1 MGSAWGN
8 GILHNFLQK
17 IGEVGRETELIPRNH
32 ICKFLY
38 TYHMEIQKTFTQ
50 IKNSLKEVQWRWIF
64 GATFAVL
71 SVTQIVMFFIISI
84 NVARSSAAGNTLG
97 QEEILQLSDTL
108 GDWIGPFV
116 FLSLTFF
123 AALWLAIKVRIAP
136 RMHGLMIGVVL
147 ASISLISEVVLSPSL
162 DWNEILFSGVLVIP
176 VGWLGG
182 YRGETILKNREAVY
196 RTSQALKGA
205 DRAGILKA
213 IGEQLA
219 GPLVVLI
226 ALVDHDGNMDSA
238 SAWTSSPNRAIPE
251 SIPALQS
258 TLEPVSSPQGATV
271 LKGTQLPLADTGIH
285 SLLVLPLSQVDETL
299 VVGSR
304 SRDGFSRN
312 AIQNYLTIAEQVA
325 LSLENLK
332 LLEQA
337 HQMGIVQER
346 QRLAAEIHDSL
357 TQGFISIVTHL
368 EVAEAKLEKHP
379 EALRTDL
386 QGLLNQARKTA
397 RENLTAARRM
407 TWALRPDLQQV
418 VPLAQSLAKLTDN
431 WARAN
436 NIPVAFSASGD
447 GPQLHPDIETAV
459 VRTTREAL
467 NNIQK
472 HAQATQVS
480 VTLTYMDTLVA
491 LDVQDNGRGCDP
503 ASIAQRSSGSGFGL
517 ESIRGQVKQLGGELT
532 IEGKPGKG
540 CTVAIALPIVE
551 QE

>member
-1 MGSAWGN
+1 
-8 GILHNFLQK
+8 
-17 IGEVGRETELIPRNH
+17 
-32 ICKFLY
+32 
-38 TYHMEIQKTFTQ
+38 MEIQKTFTQ

-71 SVTQIVMFFIISI
+71 VATQIIMFFIISI
-84 NVARSSAAGNTLG
+84 NVARSSAAGNTLS

-108 GDWIGPFV
+108 GNWIGPFV

-123 AALWLAIKVRIAP
+123 TALWLAIKVRIAP

-226 ALVDHDGNMDSA
+226 ALVDQDGNVDLA
-238 SAWTSSPNRAIPE
+238 SAWTSSPNRAIPA
-251 SIPALQS
+251 SIPAFQS
-258 TLEPVSSPQGATV
+258 TLEPVSSQQGATV

-285 SLLVLPLSQVDETL
+285 SLLVLPLSQVEETL

-368 EVAEAKLEKHP
+368 EVAEAKLEKLP
-379 EALRTDL
+379 EALRADL

-397 RENLTAARRM
+397 RDNLTAARQM

-418 VPLAQSLAKLTDN
+418 VPLAQSLAKLIDN

-447 GPQLHPDIETAV
+447 GRQLHPDIETAV
-459 VRTTREAL
+459 VRTAREAL

-491 LDVQDNGRGCDP
+491 LDVKDNGRGCNP
-503 ASIAQRSSGSGFGL
+503 ASLTQRSSGSGFGL
-517 ESIRGQVKQLGGELT
+517 KSIREQVGQLGGELT
-532 IEGKPGKG
+532 IEGGPGKG
-540 CTVAIALPIVE
+540 CTVAIALPIIE

>member
-1 MGSAWGN
+1 MD
-8 GILHNFLQK
+8 
-17 IGEVGRETELIPRNH
+17 
-32 ICKFLY
+32 
-38 TYHMEIQKTFTQ
+38 MQKTLAQ
-50 IKNSLKEVQWRWIF
+50 LKNSLKEVQWRWIF

-71 SVTQIVMFFIISI
+71 GVTQIVMFFIISI
-84 NVARSSAAGNTLG
+84 NVARSSSSGNTLS

-108 GDWIGPFV
+108 GNWIGPLV
-116 FLSLTFF
+116 FLSLTFS

-136 RMHGLMIGVVL
+136 RLHGIIIGVLL
-147 ASISLISEVVLSPSL
+147 ASVSLLAEVVLSPSL
-162 DWNEILFSGVLVIP
+162 DWNEILFSGVLVLP

-182 YRGETILKNREAVY
+182 YRGEIILKNREAVF
-196 RTSQALKGA
+196 RTSQAIKGA

-219 GPLVVLI
+219 RPSVVLI
-226 ALVDHDGNMDSA
+226 ALVDQDGGVDSA
-238 SAWTSSPNRAIPE
+238 SAWTPTPSHIIPA
-251 SIPALQS
+251 SIPTLQPS
-258 TLEPVSSPQGATV
+258 LEPATII
-271 LKGTQLPLADTGIH
+271 KGTQLHQADTGIH
-285 SLLVLPLSQVDETL
+285 SLLLLPLSQVDETL

-337 HQMGIVQER
+337 HQMGIIQER

-379 EALRTDL
+379 EEFRTDL
-386 QGLLNQARKTA
+386 QGLLNRARKTA
-397 RENLTAARRM
+397 RDNLTAARQM

-418 VPLAQSLAKLTDN
+418 VPLAESLAKIIDN
-431 WARAN
+431 WARTN
-436 NIPVAFSASGD
+436 KIPVAFSESGEAL
-447 GPQLHPDIETAV
+447 QLHPDIETAV
-459 VRTTREAL
+459 VRTAREAL

-472 HAQATQVS
+472 HAQATQVT
-480 VTLTYMDTLVA
+480 VTLTYMDMLVA

-503 ASIAQRSSGSGFGL
+503 ASLTQRKSGSGFGL
-517 ESIRGQVKQLGGELT
+517 ESIRGQVEQLGGELT

>member
-1 MGSAWGN
+1 
-8 GILHNFLQK
+8 
-17 IGEVGRETELIPRNH
+17 
-32 ICKFLY
+32 
-38 TYHMEIQKTFTQ
+38 MEMQKTFTQ

-64 GATFAVL
+64 GATFAVMA
-71 SVTQIVMFFIISI
+71 SIQIIMFLIISI
-84 NVARSSAAGNTLG
+84 YVARNSATGNTLSF
-97 QEEILQLSDTL
+97 EEITQFSGTL
-108 GDWIGPFV
+108 GAQVGPIIFG
-116 FLSLTFF
+116 LLTLI
-123 AALWLAIKVRIAP
+123 ASIWMAIKVRVAP
-136 RMHGLMIGVVL
+136 RTHGLVLGVVL
-147 ASISLISEVVLSPSL
+147 LSTTVLMDAIFSPSVVLYEHIG
-162 DWNEILFSGVLVIP
+162 NMIVIP
-176 VGWLGG
+176 IAWFGA
-182 YRGETILKNREAVY
+182 YRGQVILKNREAVY

-219 GPLVVLI
+219 NPLVVLI
-226 ALVDHDGNMDSA
+226 ALVDQDGEVDAA
-238 SAWTSSPNRAIPE
+238 SAWTSSPNRAIPA
-251 SIPALQS
+251 SIPTHQTS
-258 TLEPVSSPQGATV
+258 PEPATV
-271 LKGTQLPLADTGIH
+271 LKGKQLPLADTGIH

-368 EVAEAKLEKHP
+368 EVAEAKLEQHP

-386 QGLLNQARKTA
+386 QGLLNQARQTA
-397 RENLTAARRM
+397 RDNLTAARQM

-418 VPLAQSLAKLTDN
+418 VPLAQSLEKLTDN

-436 NIPVAFSASGD
+436 DIPVAFSASGEAR
-447 GPQLHPDIETAV
+447 QLHPDIETAV
-459 VRTTREAL
+459 VRTVREAL

-472 HAQATQVS
+472 YAQATQVS

-491 LDVQDNGRGCDP
+491 LDVQDNGRGCEP
-503 ASIAQRSSGSGFGL
+503 ASLAQRSSGGGFGL
-517 ESIRGQVKQLGGELT
+517 KSIREQVEQLGGELT
-532 IEGKPGKG
+532 IEGGPGKG
-540 CTVAIALPIVE
+540 CTIAIALPIIE
-551 QE
+551 

>member
-1 MGSAWGN
+1 MEMQK
-8 GILHNFLQK
+8 NFAK
-17 IGEVGRETELIPRNH
+17 RI
-32 ICKFLY
+32 
-38 TYHMEIQKTFTQ
+38 
-50 IKNSLKEVQWRWIF
+50 NSLKDIQWRWIF
-64 GATFAVL
+64 GATFAVFSL
-71 SVTQIVMFFIISI
+71 TQIIMFFIISI
-84 NVARSSAAGNTLG
+84 YVARSSAAGYTPS
-97 QEEILQLSDTL
+97 QEEILQISDTL
-108 GDWIGPFV
+108 GIWIGPLV

-123 AALWLAIKVRIAP
+123 TALWLAIKVRISP
-136 RMHGLMIGVVL
+136 RLHGLMIGVVL
-147 ASISLISEVVLSPSL
+147 ASVSLIAEVVLSPAL
-162 DWNEILFSGVLVIP
+162 DWNEILFSGVLVVP

-182 YRGETILKNREAVY
+182 YRGEVILKNREAVF

-219 GPLVVLI
+219 RPSVVLI
-226 ALVDHDGNMDSA
+226 ALVDQEGSVDSA
-238 SAWTSSPNRAIPE
+238 SAWTPSQKQIIPVT
-251 SIPALQS
+251 IPTLQAA
-258 TLEPVSSPQGATV
+258 LEPVSSPQGATII
-271 LKGTQLPLADTGIH
+271 KATHLPQTDTGIH

-304 SRDGFSRN
+304 NRDGFSRS

-337 HQMGIVQER
+337 HQMGITQER

-368 EVAEAKLEKHP
+368 EVAEAKLEQHP

-397 RENLTAARRM
+397 RDNLTAARQM

-418 VPLAQSLAKLTDN
+418 VPLAESLAKLVNN
-431 WARAN
+431 WAETSD
-436 NIPVAFSASGD
+436 IPVEFSLSGD
-447 GPQLHPDIETAV
+447 ARQLHPDIETV
-459 VRTTREAL
+459 LVRTAREAL

-472 HAQATQVS
+472 HAGATQVT

-491 LDVQDNGRGCDP
+491 LDMQDNGQGFDP
-503 ASIAQRSSGSGFGL
+503 TAYSLIDSEGGFGL
-517 ESIRGQVKQLGGELT
+517 KSIQEQVEQLGGELT
-532 IEGKPGKG
+532 IESTPGKG
-540 CTVAIALPIVE
+540 TTIAIALPIE
-551 QE
+551 

>member
-1 MGSAWGN
+1 
-8 GILHNFLQK
+8 
-17 IGEVGRETELIPRNH
+17 
-32 ICKFLY
+32 
-38 TYHMEIQKTFTQ
+38 
-50 IKNSLKEVQWRWIF
+50 
-64 GATFAVL
+64 
-71 SVTQIVMFFIISI
+71 MFFIISI
-84 NVARSSAAGNTLG
+84 NVARNSAAGNTLS
-97 QEEILQLSDTL
+97 QEEILQLSDAL
-108 GDWIGPFV
+108 GNLVGPLV

-123 AALWLAIKVRIAP
+123 AALWLAIRVRIAP
-136 RMHGLMIGVVL
+136 RLHGLMIGVVL
-147 ASISLISEVVLSPSL
+147 ASISLLAEIVLSPSL
-162 DWNEILFSGVLVIP
+162 DWNEILFSGVLVLPI
-176 VGWLGG
+176 GWLGG
-182 YRGETILKNREAVY
+182 YRGEIILKNREAVY

-219 GPLVVLI
+219 RPLVVLI
-226 ALVDHDGNMDSA
+226 ALVDQDGNVDSV
-238 SAWTSSPNRAIPE
+238 SAWTSSPNRAIPA

-258 TLEPVSSPQGATV
+258 TFEPATV
-271 LKGTQLPLADTGIH
+271 LKGAQLPLADSGIH

-337 HQMGIVQER
+337 HQTGVSQER

-368 EVAEAKLEKHP
+368 EVAEAKLEQQP
-379 EALRTDL
+379 EELRADL
-386 QGLLNQARKTA
+386 QGLLNQARRTA
-397 RENLTAARRM
+397 RDNLTAARQM

-418 VPLAQSLAKLTDN
+418 VPLAQSLEKLTDN

-436 NIPVAFSASGD
+436 NIPVEFAASGEAR
-447 GPQLHPDIETAV
+447 QLHPDIETAL
-459 VRTTREAL
+459 VRTAREAL
-467 NNIQK
+467 TNIQK
-472 HAQATQVS
+472 HAQATQAS

-503 ASIAQRSSGSGFGL
+503 ASLTQRSSGSGFGL
-517 ESIRGQVKQLGGELT
+517 KSIRVQVGQLGGELT